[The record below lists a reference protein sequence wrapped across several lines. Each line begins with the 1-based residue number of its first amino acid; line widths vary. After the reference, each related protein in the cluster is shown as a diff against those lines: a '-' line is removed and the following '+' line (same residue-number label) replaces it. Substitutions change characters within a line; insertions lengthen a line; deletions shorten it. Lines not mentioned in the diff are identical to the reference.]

1 MSTLGDRI
9 KEARLSLGMS
19 QAQLARKIGVSQGAI
34 GHLEQGRTQASS
46 LLLRLASA
54 LGVSPVWLESG
65 DVPFSQADDDALAA
79 KVRLGSP
86 RPFGG
91 TFPNVAPGPDLYS
104 PIPLISWVQAGDWCA
119 VIDNFSPGDAEEW
132 LPCPRHHSPSAFAL
146 RVRGVSMEP
155 KYQDGDIIFVDP
167 EVQANHGR
175 NIVVRLDNEEAAT
188 FKQLVE
194 EGGKRYLRPLNPD
207 WPGPKLIPIN
217 GNATICGV
225 VIGKFVPE

>member
-34 GHLEQGRTQASS
+34 GHLERGRTQASS

-65 DVPFSQADDDALAA
+65 DVPFSTSDDEALAS
-79 KVRLGSP
+79 RLRHVSAQ
-86 RPFGG
+86 PFGSG
-91 TFPNVAPGPDLYS
+91 TNVAPGPDLYT
-104 PIPLISWVQAGDWCA
+104 PIPLISWVQAGDWCT
-119 VIDNFSPGDAEEW
+119 VVDNFAPGDAEEW
-132 LPCPRHHSPSAFAL
+132 LPCPRAHSPSAFAL

-175 NIVVRLDNEEAAT
+175 NVVVRLDNDEAAT

-194 EGGKRYLRPLNPD
+194 EGNKRYLRPLNPD